1 MTRSTRERRPPW
13 PSQIITPILPNVN
26 MLSHHDLAVLL
37 LLWYFFAQLL
47 LLEYQTVITS
57 SLYYPKPLHKISSQS
72 VYNFLSNVVHK
83 QTNRQTGR
91 QTNAT
96 KCKNITSFVK
106 KVKCN
111 NCATN
116 IIDIMSN
123 FVIIYEESSVNKYL
137 GYFNIFWHPKTDL
150 LLAILKLLC

>member
-1 MTRSTRERRPPW
+1 MTRSTRKCRPPW
-13 PSQIITPILPNVN
+13 PSQIITPILPNVK

-47 LLEYQTVITS
+47 ILEYQTLITS

-106 KVKCN
+106 KVKCI

-116 IIDIMSN
+116 IIDIGSN
-123 FVIIYEESSVNKYL
+123 FVIIYEESSVNKCFDISI
-137 GYFNIFWHPKTDL
+137 YFGTL
-150 LLAILKLLC
+150 RQTYC